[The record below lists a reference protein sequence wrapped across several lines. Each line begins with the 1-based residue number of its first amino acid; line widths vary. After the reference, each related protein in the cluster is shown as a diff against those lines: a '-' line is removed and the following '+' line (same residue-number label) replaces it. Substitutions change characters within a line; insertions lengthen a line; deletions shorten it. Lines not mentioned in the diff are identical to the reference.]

1 MKKNKSCLTAM
12 ELSAMRVLGD
22 SKVIACRWGVQGD
35 AREGNLKAGQVW
47 NETCESEDQL
57 DGGESGEGH
66 T

>member
-1 MKKNKSCLTAM
+1 MKKNKSCPTAM
-12 ELSAMRVLGD
+12 ELSVMRVLGD
-22 SKVIACRWGVQGD
+22 SKVTACRRGVRGD

-47 NETCESEDQL
+47 NEICESEDQL

>member
-1 MKKNKSCLTAM
+1 M

-57 DGGESGEGH
+57 DRGESGEGH